1 MTFFDSNLFAYI
13 AFASAAIAELCF
25 FMMQRSA
32 LEISRA
38 SGIDV
43 RVGRRMLPLWY
54 LLVWPATLTKWAAAI
69 HIGMEADWFLAI
81 ALLAFTFLFQVFV
94 PIPHHQFIALF
105 RRKVAKEMGAAV
117 NLGDGP
123 DAKLYAGLYKMLF
136 EATQDSRFD

>member
-1 MTFFDSNLFAYI
+1 MTFSDLSLLPYILFT
-13 AFASAAIAELCF
+13 ASASAEQCF

-54 LLVWPATLTKWAAAI
+54 LLVWPAKLTKWAAAI
-69 HIGMEADWFLAI
+69 HIGMESGWYLAI
-81 ALLAFTFLFQVFV
+81 ALLGATFLFQIFV
-94 PIPHHQFIALF
+94 PIPHRQFIPLF
-105 RRKVAKEMGAAV
+105 RRKISKEMGVAV
-117 NLGDGP
+117 NTGDGS

-136 EATQDSRFD
+136 EVSQDSRFE